1 MVQSTKLAERRTNV
15 DEVFETLLHD
25 IVTLKLMPG
34 AKISEVEIANQ
45 FSVSRQP
52 VRDAF
57 ARLGSLGLLL
67 IRPQKATVV
76 RKFSIRE
83 ISHARFVRTA
93 IEVEVLRT
101 ALHNWANIDTTAI
114 RENMA
119 QQAISV
125 AAQDTDQFHVL
136 DYEFHKALCAAAGF
150 DLAFETISEMKSKV
164 DRLCRLSLA
173 DPTEME
179 VLLNDHQRI
188 IAALDAG
195 DFATLEK
202 VIREHL
208 ARLNLVIDKI
218 QQEHSEYF
226 E

>member
-1 MVQSTKLAERRTNV
+1 MTQFTNLAERRTSV
-15 DEVFETLLHD
+15 DDVFDALHHD
-25 IVTLKLMPG
+25 IVSLKLMPG
-34 AKISEVEIANQ
+34 TKISEAEIASQ

-57 ARLGSLGLLL
+57 ARLGNLGLLM

-76 RKFSIRE
+76 RKFSIPE
-83 ISHARFVRTA
+83 ISHARFIRTA

-101 ALHNWANIDTTAI
+101 AIQQWPSTDTAAI
-114 RENMA
+114 RENME
-119 QQAISV
+119 QQIIAV
-125 AAQDTDQFHVL
+125 KAKDTNRFHKL
-136 DYEFHKALCAAAGF
+136 DYEFHKGLCGAAGF
-150 DLAFETISEMKSKV
+150 DLAFETISEMKTKV

-173 DPTEME
+173 EPTEMV
-179 VLLNDHQRI
+179 VLLEDHQRI
-188 IAALDAG
+188 IAALDGG
-195 DFATLEK
+195 DFMALEA

-208 ARLNLVIDKI
+208 ARLDSVVVKI

>member
-1 MVQSTKLAERRTNV
+1 MTQFTNLAERRTSV
-15 DEVFETLLHD
+15 DEVFDALHHD

-34 AKISEVEIANQ
+34 TKISEAEIASQ

-57 ARLGSLGLLL
+57 ARLGNLGLLL
-67 IRPQKATVV
+67 IRPQKATVI
-76 RKFSIRE
+76 RKFSIPE

-93 IEVEVLRT
+93 IEVEVLRS
-101 ALHNWANIDTTAI
+101 AVLNWSEIDATGI

-119 QQAISV
+119 QQSAAV
-125 AAQDTDQFHVL
+125 AAKDTNRFHEL
-136 DYEFHKALCAAAGF
+136 DYKFHKLLCLAAGF
-150 DLAFETISEMKSKV
+150 ELAFETIAEMKTKV

-173 DPTEME
+173 EPTEME
-179 VLLNDHQRI
+179 ILLEDHKRVV
-188 IAALDAG
+188 AALDAG
-195 DFATLEK
+195 DFAALEAA
-202 VIREHL
+202 IRAHL
-208 ARLNLVIDKI
+208 ARLDSVVEKI